1 MDPEVLRGSACF
13 GTCKLA
19 CLILFST
26 GFKVEEIRTN
36 LAMITACQDNVFEL
50 KAGQLLNHADIH
62 PICRMLPNL
71 VALKLTYGVQKAGPH
86 FDPVLFG
93 IKISDAH
100 CIARSLLCSESLTSL
115 TLQSS
120 LIDDD
125 VIRLLIPGLLNNSH
139 VTFIDM
145 SHNKITN
152 HGARLMSQVLE
163 PNSTVGS
170 LRLAD
175 NLIHTEGG
183 RCFAHTLRATVA
195 LTELDLR
202 LNRLLDS
209 GGHLLL
215 EAVSLSHTLQHI
227 NLSGNSLGTLS
238 AKSAARTLI
247 LSKSLLSLDLSCN
260 DFDDSDMELI
270 RHSLQRSSGV
280 ETLDLRM
287 NMATSLRDARPSC
300 SLGARLQSE
309 GQSRDSSSTIE

>member
-1 MDPEVLRGSACF
+1 MSGLTWKQLYFETWIQKCLEGLRA
-13 GTCKLA
+13 LEP
-19 CLILFST
+19 
-26 GFKVEEIRTN
+26 VEEIRTN